1 MQSGLVVG
9 VRVGLMLG
17 PTAGAGVGDDVG
29 FMDAFA
35 IGLAVGSNV
44 SSEFG
49 DALGS
54 TNAGIVWAVT
64 RTRSGKV
71 TAALVEMYV
80 PVVATVASGVSESMG
95 DGVSIIGLVVR
106 GEV

>member
-1 MQSGLVVG
+1 MGDLVG
-9 VRVGLMLG
+9 VSDDTSGELG
-17 PTAGAGVGDDVG
+17 VVVCVGDIDGTTV
-29 FMDAFA
+29 DKTEDE
-35 IGLAVGSNV
+35 IVGSNV
-44 SSEFG
+44 SSKFG

-80 PVVATVASGVSESMG
+80 PVIATVASGVSESIG